1 MNTYEKLDQIPYL
14 NFPIIIIVISV
25 NINGSEDAKNRDKV
39 LNNNVTFKGY
49 VIDYRVSNNHRFGV
63 IQLKLTES
71 SVKIFN
77 DSLQNG
83 IYPYKIFGDIA
94 EMYMTIGD
102 LDYDD
107 TIAVKLK
114 SQEIIYEATKD
125 HPKYISELN
134 VIKDSENIKFVKKKT
149 FF

>member
-1 MNTYEKLDQIPYL
+1 MKNWIR
-14 NFPIIIIVISV
+14 FPILISLFIIIVISV

-39 LNNNVTFKGY
+39 LNNNVIFKGY
-49 VIDYRVSNNHRFGV
+49 VIDYRVSNNHRFGI

-71 SVKIFN
+71 SVNIFS

-94 EMYMTIGD
+94 ELYTTIGD
-102 LDYDD
+102 LDYND
-107 TIAVKLK
+107 TITVKSK
-114 SQEIIYEATKD
+114 SQKIIYEATREY
-125 HPKYISELN
+125 PKYVSELN
-134 VIKDSENIKFVKKKT
+134 VIEDSENIKFVKKKT